1 VQEKRGNTT
10 GSTLWW
16 VLSGGIVMDWISR
29 LNEAITHIEEH
40 LGGDIDYDVV
50 AGIACCSTFHFI
62 RMFSYI
68 AGIPLSEYIRRRRM
82 TKAASDVQAGRERI
96 LDIALRY
103 GYESPTA
110 FTRAFHTIH
119 GMSPSEARTQGKLL
133 TAYPRIV
140 FSLSITGGSEMNY
153 RIENKEQFPIV
164 GVREHFVMNNDQC
177 FTEVPLFWQQTVQQ
191 GKITAIL
198 GLLDREPFGLL
209 GVSTCMNGKDFDYYI
224 AVASTKE
231 PGDGMESYLVPS
243 CTWAIFD
250 CIGPMPQAIQDLQ
263 KRIITEWL
271 PSSGYEYA
279 NAPDIELYYEGDQQ
293 APDYRCEVW
302 IPIVKK

>member
-1 VQEKRGNTT
+1 
-10 GSTLWW
+10 
-16 VLSGGIVMDWISR
+16 
-29 LNEAITHIEEH
+29 
-40 LGGDIDYDVV
+40 
-50 AGIACCSTFHFI
+50 
-62 RMFSYI
+62 
-68 AGIPLSEYIRRRRM
+68 
-82 TKAASDVQAGRERI
+82 
-96 LDIALRY
+96 
-103 GYESPTA
+103 
-110 FTRAFHTIH
+110 
-119 GMSPSEARTQGKLL
+119 
-133 TAYPRIV
+133 
-140 FSLSITGGSEMNY
+140 MNY
-153 RIENKEQFPIV
+153 RIEKKEQFPIV

-177 FTEVPLFWQQTVQQ
+177 FAEVPRFWQQTVQQ
-191 GKITAIL
+191 GKIPAIL
-198 GLLDREPFGLL
+198 GFLDREPFGLL

-231 PGDGMESYLVPS
+231 PGDGMESYMVPS

-263 KRIITEWL
+263 KRIISEWL